1 MQFLTINTQDNLN
14 ELAAELVMREREI
27 LQYDK
32 NIARY
37 TAILAVLPDTEWP
50 AHLTQYKGKTLDLVP
65 DEYDEEVDAL
75 NKRDRIKS
83 LLKTEREQRGMSSLA
98 YQAIREDIKDVDADE
113 LRAAIQAALVAIQG

>member
-1 MQFLTINTQDNLN
+1 MDFLTINTQDNLN
-14 ELAAELVMREREI
+14 ELATELVIREREI
-27 LQYDK
+27 IQYDK

-37 TAILAVLPDTEWP
+37 TGILASLPTTEWP

-83 LLKTEREQRGMSSLA
+83 LLKTEREQRGMSALA
-98 YQAIREDIKDVDADE
+98 YQAIREEIKDVDAAD
-113 LRAAIQAALVAIQG
+113 LRAAIQAALVAIQ

>member
-1 MQFLTINTQDNLN
+1 MDFLTINTQDNLN
-14 ELAAELVMREREI
+14 DIAAELVMREREI
-27 LQYDK
+27 VQYDK
-32 NIARY
+32 NISRY
-37 TAILAVLPDTEWP
+37 TAILAGLPTTDWP

-65 DEYDEEVDAL
+65 DEYDDEVDAL

-98 YQAIREDIKDVDADE
+98 YQAIREEIKDVDADE